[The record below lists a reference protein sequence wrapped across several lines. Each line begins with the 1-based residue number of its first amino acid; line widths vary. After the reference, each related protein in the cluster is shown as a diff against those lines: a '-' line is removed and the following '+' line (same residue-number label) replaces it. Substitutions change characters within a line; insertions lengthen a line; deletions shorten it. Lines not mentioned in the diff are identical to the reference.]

1 MGINH
6 LVCQKIAGSS
16 HGAELLHC
24 TRITQGRRRLVYNT
38 VVDYLQPLYSSSVTL
53 DFTSTLWVV
62 LRVMHKTLMEIRLE
76 LHYKNHLQIWLE
88 SNLKKL
94 DLMCFSS

>member
-6 LVCQKIAGSS
+6 LVCQNIAGSS

-38 VVDYLQPLYSSSVTL
+38 VVDYLQPVYSSSVTL